1 MGKPMTIRE
10 RVAAALRLEPV
21 DQIPFTTYW
30 GSADFGEEWARLS
43 ALGLGHSVRVG
54 LVDIERANVSTDSCR
69 YEENGVSYSRHTV
82 RTPVGEV
89 SMVYRLEAAYGS
101 SWIMENYVKTPDDYR
116 TVEFVIRDTIY
127 RPAYDEFLKQV
138 ETVGEDG
145 YVSGNMGYSP
155 LMEMRVHLLGLE
167 RFSMDM
173 YDRPDLFFSLY
184 ETIRAK
190 EREAYPILADG
201 PADFVIYC
209 GNTSPEILG
218 KERFGKYCVPCYDEL
233 GEMLHA
239 RGKLLGSHMD
249 ANNAEWADVV
259 AASQLDVIEAFTPA
273 PDTDMSVAD
282 ARSAWPD
289 KVLWINFPSS
299 LHLASRERIQEHTR
313 RMVEESEGIGFII
326 GITENIP
333 EQAWRTSLRA
343 IAEALAEARPASQGS
358 LGRSGCFGTSAPE
371 PLPFRD

>member
-1 MGKPMTIRE
+1 MTIRE
-10 RVAAALRLEPV
+10 RVSAALRRQPV
-21 DQIPFTTYW
+21 DQIPFTTYHN
-30 GSADFGEEWARLS
+30 AAEFGDEWAALH
-43 ALGLGHSVRVG
+43 ALDLGLSVRVP
-54 LVDIERANVSTDSCR
+54 LVEIQRPNVTTEYQR
-69 YEENGVSYSRHTV
+69 YEENGLPYGRNTV

-89 SMVYRLEAAYGS
+89 SMAWRIGAAYGS
-101 SWIMENYVKTPDDYR
+101 SWIVENYIKSSDDYR
-116 TVEFVIRDTIY
+116 TVEFMIRDSVY
-127 RPAYDEFLKQV
+127 RPTYDQFGKEV
-138 ETVGEDG
+138 ETVGEGG
-145 YVSGNMGYSP
+145 YVTGNMGYSP
-155 LMEMRVHLLGLE
+155 LMEMRVNLLGLE

-184 ETIRAK
+184 ETMREK

-201 PADFVIYC
+201 PADLVIYC

-218 KERFGKYCVPCYDEL
+218 RERFEKYCVPCYNEL

-282 ARSAWPD
+282 ARAAWPE

-299 LHLASRERIQEHTR
+299 LHLASRERIQQHTR
-313 RMVEESEGIGFII
+313 QMVSESRGRGFII

-333 EQAWRTSLRA
+333 EHAWRTSLRA
-343 IAEALAEARPASQGS
+343 IAEALSTASPTG
-358 LGRSGCFGTSAPE
+358 
-371 PLPFRD
+371 